1 MAADQEFVTVGRLGR
16 PRGLSGEIF
25 VTPLTDFPERF
36 VNIKE
41 IFVSRKN
48 DWEKKKVVSS
58 KFVSGRPVLL
68 FENINSPEQASRLTN
83 RFLAIPKN
91 MVMELPEG
99 SNYIYDLIG
108 CQVIDEKTG
117 EAIGQITDV
126 ELFPA
131 NDVYMIETNDGR
143 MKSLPVIERYVK
155 KVDAD
160 AKKVFIDPSG
170 MIEQ

>member
-1 MAADQEFVTVGRLGR
+1 M
-16 PRGLSGEIF
+16 
-25 VTPLTDFPERF
+25 TPLTDFPERF
-36 VNIKE
+36 DNIEE
-41 IFVSRKN
+41 IFVSSKN

-58 KFVSGRPVLL
+58 KFISGRPVLL

-83 RFLAIPKN
+83 RYLAIPKS
-91 MVMELPEG
+91 MVRELPEG

-117 EAIGQITDV
+117 EAIGKITEV

-131 NDVYMIETNDGR
+131 NDVYMIETNDGKI
-143 MKSLPVIERYVK
+143 KSLPVIERYVK

-160 AKKVFIDPSG
+160 SKKVFVDPSG

>member
-1 MAADQEFVTVGRLGR
+1 MADDEEFVTVGRLGR
-16 PRGLSGEIF
+16 PWGVKGEIF

-36 VNIKE
+36 VNIEE
-41 IFVSRKN
+41 IFVSSKN

-58 KFVSGRPVLL
+58 KFISGRPVLL

-83 RFLAIPKN
+83 RYLAIPKN
-91 MVMELPEG
+91 MVRQLPEG
-99 SNYIYDLIG
+99 SNYIYDLID

-117 EAIGQITDV
+117 EAIGKITEV

-131 NDVYMIETNDGR
+131 NDVYMIETNDGKI
-143 MKSLPVIERYVK
+143 KSLPVIERYVK

-160 AKKVFIDPSG
+160 SKKVFVDPSG
-170 MIEQ
+170 LIEQ

>member
-1 MAADQEFVTVGRLGR
+1 MAADEEFVTVGRLGR
-16 PRGLSGEIF
+16 PWGVKGEIF

-36 VNIKE
+36 DNIEE
-41 IFVSRKN
+41 IFVSSKN

-58 KFVSGRPVLL
+58 KFISGRPVLL

-83 RFLAIPKN
+83 RYLAIPKS
-91 MVMELPEG
+91 MVRELPEG

-108 CQVIDEKTG
+108 CQVIDDKTG
-117 EAIGQITDV
+117 EAIGKITEV

-131 NDVYMIETNDGR
+131 NDVYMIETNDGKI
-143 MKSLPVIERYVK
+143 KSLPVIERYVK

-160 AKKVFIDPSG
+160 SKKVFVDPSG

>member
-36 VNIKE
+36 ENIKE
-41 IFVSRKN
+41 IFVSSKK

-58 KFVSGRPVLL
+58 KLVSGRPVLL

-99 SNYIYDLIG
+99 SNYIFDLIG
-108 CQVIDEKTG
+108 CQVIDENTG
-117 EAIGQITDV
+117 ETIGMITDV

-143 MKSLPVIERYVK
+143 IKSLPVIERYVK

-160 AKKVFIDPSG
+160 SKKVFVDPSG

>member
-1 MAADQEFVTVGRLGR
+1 MAADEEFVTVGRLGR
-16 PRGLSGEIF
+16 PRGLNGEIL

-36 VNIKE
+36 ENIEE
-41 IFVSRKN
+41 IFVSSKN
-48 DWEKKKVVSS
+48 NWEKKKVVSS
-58 KFVSGRPVLL
+58 KFISGRPVLL

-83 RFLAIPKN
+83 RYLAIPKN
-91 MVMELPEG
+91 MVRQLPEG

-117 EAIGQITDV
+117 ETIGKITEV

-131 NDVYMIETNDGR
+131 NDVYIIETYDGKI
-143 MKSLPVIERYVK
+143 KSLPVIERYVK
-155 KVDAD
+155 NVNASS
-160 AKKVFIDPSG
+160 KKVYVDPSG

>member
-1 MAADQEFVTVGRLGR
+1 MDDDEEFVTVGRLGR
-16 PRGLSGEIF
+16 PWGVKGEIF

-36 VNIKE
+36 DNIEE
-41 IFVSRKN
+41 IFVSSKN

-58 KFVSGRPVLL
+58 KFISGRPVLL

-83 RFLAIPKN
+83 RYLAIPKN
-91 MVMELPEG
+91 MVRQLPEG

-117 EAIGQITDV
+117 EAIGKITEV

-131 NDVYMIETNDGR
+131 NDVYVIKTNDGKI
-143 MKSLPVIERYVK
+143 KSLPVIERYVK

-160 AKKVFIDPSG
+160 SKKVFVDPSG
-170 MIEQ
+170 LIEQ

>member
-1 MAADQEFVTVGRLGR
+1 MADDEEFVTVGRLGR
-16 PRGLSGEIF
+16 PWGVKGEIF

-36 VNIKE
+36 DNIEE
-41 IFVSRKN
+41 IFVSSKN

-58 KFVSGRPVLL
+58 KFISGRPVLL

-83 RFLAIPKN
+83 RYLAIPKN
-91 MVMELPEG
+91 MVRQLPEG

-117 EAIGQITDV
+117 EAIGKITEV

-131 NDVYMIETNDGR
+131 NDVYMIETNDGKI
-143 MKSLPVIERYVK
+143 KSLPVIERYVK

-160 AKKVFIDPSG
+160 SKKVFVDPSG
-170 MIEQ
+170 LIEQ

>member
-1 MAADQEFVTVGRLGR
+1 MAADEEFVTVGRLGR
-16 PRGLSGEIF
+16 PWGVKGEIF

-36 VNIKE
+36 DNIEE
-41 IFVSRKN
+41 IFVSSKN
-48 DWEKKKVVSS
+48 DWEKKKIVSS
-58 KFVSGRPVLL
+58 KFISGRPVLL

-83 RFLAIPKN
+83 RYLAIPKN
-91 MVMELPEG
+91 MVRQLPEG

-117 EAIGQITDV
+117 EAIGKITEV

-131 NDVYMIETNDGR
+131 NDVYVIETNDGKI
-143 MKSLPVIERYVK
+143 KSLPVIERYVK

-160 AKKVFIDPSG
+160 SKKVFVDPSG
-170 MIEQ
+170 LIEQ